1 MSLPISLI
9 AFLEGFTTLSIE
21 IIALRR
27 FTPIIGSNSV
37 STSIILGVI
46 LLALSYGY
54 YR

>member
-1 MSLPISLI
+1 MSLLIYCI
-9 AFLEGFTTLSIE
+9 AFLEGFTTLAIE

-27 FTPIIGSNSV
+27 FTPLIDSNSI

-54 YR
+54 YE